1 MKMQLIVLSAIMAIS
16 SARNLQGKVLG
27 DTVASADPK
36 SSNAGSSNP
45 PLGSS
50 KLAKND
56 TEEEKGSDSHSVD
69 KSKDHVH
76 TPGDGHDH
84 TPGDGHDHTPGDGHD
99 HSPTTSNTDTK
110 DGSSSSGHS
119 GTPASSAAL
128 ISVQLAFSVAM
139 GASIFSAFL

>member
-84 TPGDGHDHTPGDGHD
+84 TPGDGHDH
-99 HSPTTSNTDTK
+99 SPTTSNTDTK

-139 GASIFSAFL
+139 GASILSAFL

>member
-56 TEEEKGSDSHSVD
+56 TEEEKESDSHSVD
-69 KSKDHVH
+69 KSKDHV
-76 TPGDGHDH
+76 H

>member
-1 MKMQLIVLSAIMAIS
+1 MQLIVLSAIMAIS

-84 TPGDGHDHTPGDGHD
+84 TPGDGHDH
-99 HSPTTSNTDTK
+99 SPTTSNTDTK

-139 GASIFSAFL
+139 GASILSAFL